1 MDPYPPAGFCVSLA
15 QERES
20 RGSGFTVGAKAIAE
34 VDAPPAP
41 KE

>member
-1 MDPYPPAGFCVSLA
+1 VSLA
-15 QERES
+15 QEQESRES
-20 RGSGFTVGAKAIAE
+20 GFVVEAKAIAE